1 MSARVTL
8 ATTTRRRVETR
19 ARRVDGFN
27 ASMHQCTLE
36 RQSFLVI
43 HSSSFIPRRSSFVG
57 EERER
62 SVAKVI
68 AMDVD
73 AGVADENGG
82 RTRRRAAVF
91 NIIRVRGAAKS
102 RPVARDAF
110 SSRDD
115 DEREGSTEVSNDVTS
130 AFGFHEENGDG
141 GGAGTRAHAARVF
154 ARVEGAEKQAIA
166 AYGGGATEREECFY
180 TRAEA
185 CERACAV
192 SCEKAA
198 VGAGADDAAEL
209 CESACAYACERQSD
223 ADGKFEVCLRGQGDP
238 ETRRWE
244 EELERRARAA
254 ERAIGKNGNGNGN
267 APT

>member
-1 MSARVTL
+1 
-8 ATTTRRRVETR
+8 
-19 ARRVDGFN
+19 
-27 ASMHQCTLE
+27 MHAPPFMP
-36 RQSFLVI
+36 RHFSSFLV
-43 HSSSFIPRRSSFVG
+43 RMRGAGDDG

-62 SVAKVI
+62 SDAKAA

-73 AGVADENGG
+73 AGVADEDGG

-110 SSRDD
+110 TSRDD
-115 DEREGSTEVSNDVTS
+115 DEREGSTEGSNDVAA
-130 AFGFHEENGDG
+130 AFGVREEDG

>member
-1 MSARVTL
+1 MRGAG
-8 ATTTRRRVETR
+8 
-19 ARRVDGFN
+19 DD
-27 ASMHQCTLE
+27 
-36 RQSFLVI
+36 
-43 HSSSFIPRRSSFVG
+43 G

-62 SVAKVI
+62 SDAKAA

-73 AGVADENGG
+73 AGVADEDGG

-110 SSRDD
+110 TSRDD
-115 DEREGSTEVSNDVTS
+115 DEREGSTEGSNDVAA
-130 AFGFHEENGDG
+130 AFGFREEDG

>member
-1 MSARVTL
+1 MRGA
-8 ATTTRRRVETR
+8 A
-19 ARRVDGFN
+19 DD
-27 ASMHQCTLE
+27 
-36 RQSFLVI
+36 
-43 HSSSFIPRRSSFVG
+43 G
-57 EERER
+57 EESER
-62 SVAKVI
+62 SDAKAA

-73 AGVADENGG
+73 AGVADEDGG

-110 SSRDD
+110 TSRDD
-115 DEREGSTEVSNDVTS
+115 DEREGSTEVSNDVAA
-130 AFGFHEENGDG
+130 AFGFREEDGDG

>member
-1 MSARVTL
+1 MR
-8 ATTTRRRVETR
+8 
-19 ARRVDGFN
+19 
-27 ASMHQCTLE
+27 TLE
-36 RQSFLVI
+36 R
-43 HSSSFIPRRSSFVG
+43 HSSSFLVRMRGAADDG
-57 EERER
+57 EESER
-62 SVAKVI
+62 SVAKVA

-73 AGVADENGG
+73 AGVADEDGG

-115 DEREGSTEVSNDVTS
+115 DEREGSTEVSNDVAS
-130 AFGFHEENGDG
+130 AFGFHEEDGDG

>member
-1 MSARVTL
+1 MRGA
-8 ATTTRRRVETR
+8 A
-19 ARRVDGFN
+19 DD
-27 ASMHQCTLE
+27 
-36 RQSFLVI
+36 
-43 HSSSFIPRRSSFVG
+43 G
-57 EERER
+57 EEDER
-62 SVAKVI
+62 SVAKVA

-73 AGVADENGG
+73 AGVADEDGG

-91 NIIRVRGAAKS
+91 NNIRVRGAAKS

-115 DEREGSTEVSNDVTS
+115 DEREGSTEVSNDVAS
-130 AFGFHEENGDG
+130 AFGFHEEDGDEG
-141 GGAGTRAHAARVF
+141 GPGTRAHAARVF

-267 APT
+267 GNAPM